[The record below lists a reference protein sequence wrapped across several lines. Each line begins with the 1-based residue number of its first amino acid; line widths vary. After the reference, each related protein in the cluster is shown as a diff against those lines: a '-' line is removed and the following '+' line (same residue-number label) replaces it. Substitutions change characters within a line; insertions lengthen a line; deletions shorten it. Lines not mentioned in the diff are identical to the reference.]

1 MQLNSFKTIV
11 FIDDDCIFCNYWGNF
26 IIKNDQSKSILIS
39 PSNSSVFKELEKKFN
54 PLPDPK
60 KTIILFH
67 NNHIFERSNA
77 VIKIAGLM
85 KNWPSFLITGYIIPR
100 FIRDFIYDIV
110 AKKRKSIMTDTCV
123 IDELKQ
129 KDKYIL

>member
-60 KTIILFH
+60 K
-67 NNHIFERSNA
+67 N
-77 VIKIAGLM
+77 
-85 KNWPSFLITGYIIPR
+85 Y
-100 FIRDFIYDIV
+100 Y
-110 AKKRKSIMTDTCV
+110 SIS
-123 IDELKQ
+123 Q
-129 KDKYIL
+129 